1 MAWEATDTKGH
12 VQFVDR
18 GAKTPLLHSYR
29 SNQLLR
35 SPFCC
40 SVATDTRGRG
50 LISWLVATERGIC
63 WSFPIGSE
71 LHCWVEPLCV
81 LVCLPELGTSAQR
94 LGSIRGC
101 SQRLGSLAGEIR
113 LLTVLLTRRCY
124 WQGSWYHL
132 QGSCTVG
139 YKLYYIPCAS

>member
-29 SNQLLR
+29 GDQLLR

-50 LISWLVATERGIC
+50 LFSWLVAADRGIC
-63 WSFPIGSE
+63 WSFAVGSE

-81 LVCLPELGTSAQR
+81 LVCLPELGVALRGWVLSEAALKGWVPLQVR
-94 LGSIRGC
+94 LDC
-101 SQRLGSLAGEIR
+101 
-113 LLTVLLTRRCY
+113 
-124 WQGSWYHL
+124 
-132 QGSCTVG
+132 
-139 YKLYYIPCAS
+139 